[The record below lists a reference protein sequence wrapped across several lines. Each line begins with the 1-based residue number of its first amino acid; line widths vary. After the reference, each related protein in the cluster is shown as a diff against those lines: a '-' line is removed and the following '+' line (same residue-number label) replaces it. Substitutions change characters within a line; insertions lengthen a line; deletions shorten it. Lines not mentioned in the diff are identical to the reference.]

1 MKPIKISK
9 YEWEVLAL
17 FGISLIPQL
26 GWLHIGFAT
35 CCMIYLYGFT
45 FEMLTGEAWNY
56 NKALDKSTFT
66 LRDRDVSLIFGLGWM
81 AVIFIGTAL
90 ARYIEA
96 KFSLP
101 TIVCYMLGIGIVG
114 NILERTFLALG
125 LWTYNM
131 KSWIVTI
138 FTGHPIMLGKLP
150 LAVVVGYFT
159 ITGVCGYFM
168 VEVLGP
174 RWFGCH

>member
-17 FGISLIPQL
+17 FAISLIPQL
-26 GWLHIGFAT
+26 GWLHIVFAT

-81 AVIFIGTAL
+81 AG
-90 ARYIEA
+90 
-96 KFSLP
+96 
-101 TIVCYMLGIGIVG
+101 
-114 NILERTFLALG
+114 
-125 LWTYNM
+125 
-131 KSWIVTI
+131 
-138 FTGHPIMLGKLP
+138 
-150 LAVVVGYFT
+150 
-159 ITGVCGYFM
+159 
-168 VEVLGP
+168 
-174 RWFGCH
+174 